1 MTNDRPI
8 RSPDSAPFLLC
19 VFAPVREVVSL
30 PFAICTRFA
39 LMSAMQQGGK
49 EERRDRSELIRSKV
63 YMLGSNQA
71 GAWLYVILFV
81 LLLARPA
88 GAAEPNRLVIFD
100 NDFYGP
106 ASTNLQA
113 AALLLSD
120 PEVRVLGL
128 TVVTGDAWRD
138 EEVAHTLRLLELIH
152 RTDVPVVPG
161 AVFPLVNTQAKTQ
174 AWQKAYGII
183 PWKGAWN
190 DPREGLFPEYK
201 PHEPFEVPPLPE
213 GAPSIRASP
222 QLAAEFLIEQV
233 HKYPHQVTIVAAGP
247 HTNLALA
254 CRLDP
259 QFASLAKE
267 LIFMGGLIN
276 AGISKAT
283 GNPDF
288 ASDFNLL
295 FDPEAAEI
303 VLSANWPKITS
314 VGDVTNETMFS
325 DEVVQ
330 RIARMKTPLTQYIA
344 KYAEKNVPLW
354 DELTVGIFLDPS
366 LIIRQTTVLMAVDVS
381 HGPGYGSARIW
392 SDEVAPHTGERK
404 VTIVQEVDVN
414 RFMETFVRAM
424 QK

>member
-1 MTNDRPI
+1 MR
-8 RSPDSAPFLLC
+8 
-19 VFAPVREVVSL
+19 
-30 PFAICTRFA
+30 
-39 LMSAMQQGGK
+39 QGS
-49 EERRDRSELIRSKV
+49 EEEPRERRELNLSKV
-63 YMLGSNQA
+63 HALGYGQA
-71 GAWLYVILFV
+71 GAWSYRKWLSLLV
-81 LLLARPA
+81 LLVAGVA
-88 GAAEPNRLVIFD
+88 GAAEPPRLVIFD

-120 PEVRVLGL
+120 PDVKVLGL

-138 EEVAHTLRLLELIH
+138 EEVAHTLRLLEIIH

-161 AVFPLVNTQAKTQ
+161 AVLPLVNTQAKTQ
-174 AWQKAYGII
+174 AWQKAHGII

-190 DPREGLFPEYK
+190 DPKEGIFPDYK
-201 PHEPFEVPPLPE
+201 PHGPFEVPPLPE
-213 GAPSIRASP
+213 GAPSIKAST
-222 QLAAEFLIEQV
+222 QVAAEFLIEQV
-233 HKYPHQVTIVAAGP
+233 HKYPHQVAIVAAGP

-259 QFASLAKE
+259 EFASLAKE

-276 AGISKAT
+276 TGISKAT

-303 VLSANWPKITS
+303 VLTADWPKITS
-314 VGDVTNETMFS
+314 VGDVTNDTMFS
-325 DEVVQ
+325 DELVQ
-330 RIARMKTPLTQYIA
+330 RIARTKTPLTQYIA

-366 LIIRQTTVLMAVDVS
+366 LITKQTTALMTVDLS

-392 SDEVAPHTGERK
+392 SDQVAPQTGERR
-404 VTIVQEVDVN
+404 VTIVQEVDVS
-414 RFMETFVRAM
+414 RFIDTFVRAM